1 MIDNYSKLTLEKYI
15 ELQQMDWTSMEEIDI
30 QTNMI
35 AILSDMDI
43 DDILDLS
50 ITEYKKMVQKLQF
63 LLTQP
68 NVKPRKVSKVV
79 INEKEYN
86 VLDKVED
93 MTTGQY
99 IDYQTYLSQGEDPK
113 MLPYILSCVIIPKG
127 KKYGEVDIIE
137 DLKQLSVEEALT
149 ISNFFMKRS
158 QSLTKAILL
167 SLEWT
172 MKKKARKMKD
182 ETMKTQMMEAV
193 KKIHSLRSS
202 LKDGDGFQALIQ
214 SLKR

>member
-30 QTNMI
+30 QVNMI
-35 AILSDMDI
+35 AILSDMSV
-43 DDILDLS
+43 DDILDLPL
-50 ITEYKKMVQKLQF
+50 TEYKKMVQKIQF
-63 LLTQP
+63 LLKQP

-79 INEKEYN
+79 INEKEYT

-99 IDYQTYLSQGEDPK
+99 IDYQTYLVQGEDPK
-113 MLPYILSCVIIPKG
+113 MIPYILSCVIVPKG
-127 KKYGEVDIIE
+127 KKYGEVDITE

-149 ISNFFMKRS
+149 ISNFFMRQSRS
-158 QSLTKAILL
+158 LIKGTLL

-172 MKKKARKMKD
+172 MKKKAKKMKD
-182 ETMKTQMMEAV
+182 EAMKEKMMEAV

-202 LKDGDGFQALIQ
+202 LKNGDGFQVLMQ
-214 SLKR
+214 SLKQ